1 MNSTRSTSN
10 HPAAQGPAPSH
21 RGLRRTDWA
30 ILLVYG
36 TFLAG
41 ALVTG
46 ALWTPAG
53 RAEFLDVALTGP
65 VMPVYYAWLCGA
77 AALGGETSGAL
88 MKDLGVAAIAA
99 GHLGLVG
106 LGRLCAG
113 ARPPAR
119 YVLAAFLALFVLAEG
134 VFVGVAIQSTL
145 EKRIDL
151 DVDAEE
157 PAREL
162 LEKLRAH
169 RENAR
174 GDGSPR

>member
-10 HPAAQGPAPSH
+10 HPAAQGPGPSH
-21 RGLRRTDWA
+21 RGLRRTVWA

-46 ALWTPAG
+46 APWTSAR
-53 RAEFLDVALTGP
+53 RAEFLDVTLIGP
-65 VMPVYYAWLCGA
+65 VMPVYYGWLYGA
-77 AALGGETSGAL
+77 AALGGGTSGAL
-88 MKDLGVAAIAA
+88 MKGLGIAAIAA

-119 YVLAAFLALFVLAEG
+119 YVLAAFLASFVLAEG
-134 VFVGVAIQSTL
+134 GL
-145 EKRIDL
+145 RGCRDPN
-151 DVDAEE
+151 D
-157 PAREL
+157 AREAD
-162 LEKLRAH
+162 RAGRRCRGAGPRAA
-169 RENAR
+169 REASGAPRERAR
-174 GDGSPR
+174 